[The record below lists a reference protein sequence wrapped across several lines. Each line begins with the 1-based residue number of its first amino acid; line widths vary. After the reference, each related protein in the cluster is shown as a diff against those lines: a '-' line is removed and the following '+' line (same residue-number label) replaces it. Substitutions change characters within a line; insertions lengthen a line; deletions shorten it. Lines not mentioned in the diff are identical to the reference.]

1 MNKMYCNIEIAFEIL
16 TTIVTKVL
24 GNSITFILAFCLV
37 IYWWATNL
45 FTSNDTHQNIGD
57 IIFGTTFLSLFIIQ
71 KSFNKY
77 SSLLHLK
84 INELVSIHHEANNST
99 SNTSKKSES
108 EIEEM
113 TKEYAE
119 EILEE
124 QIEKI
129 IEENQKDK
137 DV

>member
-77 SSLLHLK
+77 SSLLHSK

-99 SNTSKKSES
+99 LNTSKKSENK
-108 EIEEM
+108 IEEM

-124 QIEKI
+124 EIENILK
-129 IEENQKDK
+129 EEKKENTI
-137 DV
+137 